1 MVTPGFTFLS
11 PTPEYNTKHL
21 FIVIAIIDDNKK
33 ALCVNVTT
41 KKDRDMSCIL
51 KAGDHEF
58 IKHDSVVN
66 YGDVIKPE
74 IDKLIEAINKRL
86 IEPNKPITNDL
97 FIRILKGARNS
108 KAFRQGHLK
117 YLPIVS

>member
-1 MVTPGFTFLS
+1 MIITPGFTFLS

-21 FIVIAIIDDNKK
+21 FIVISIINDNTK

-58 IKHDSVVN
+58 IKHDSVIN
-66 YGDVIKPE
+66 YGDAIIPK
-74 IDKLIEAINKRL
+74 IDKLIEAINKGL
-86 IEPNKPITNDL
+86 MEPNEPIDDDL
-97 FIRILKGARNS
+97 LSEIINGAKISNAFPQGFLK
-108 KAFRQGHLK
+108 HL
-117 YLPIVS
+117 P

>member
-1 MVTPGFTFLS
+1 MITPGFTFLS

-21 FIVIAIIDDNKK
+21 FIVISIIDNNTK

-66 YGDVIKPE
+66 YGDVIIPE
-74 IDKLIEAINKRL
+74 IDKLIEAVNKGL
-86 IEPNKPITNDL
+86 IEPNKPIDDNL
-97 FIRILKGARNS
+97 LNRILKGAVNS
-108 KAFRQGHLK
+108 NAFPQGYLK
-117 YLPIVS
+117 YIPKVS

>member
-1 MVTPGFTFLS
+1 MITPGFTFLS

-21 FIVIAIIDDNKK
+21 FIIISIIDNNKK

-66 YGDVIKPE
+66 YGDAIIPE
-74 IDKLIEAINKRL
+74 IDKLIEAINKGL
-86 IEPNKPITNDL
+86 IEPNKPIDDNL
-97 FIRILKGARNS
+97 LNRILKGALNS
-108 KAFRQGHLK
+108 NAFPKGYLK
-117 YLPIVS
+117 YIPKVS